1 VINGDGGAIVRF
13 VGFTLLRA
21 LLIAPGIALAGIR
34 GKQLVYG
41 SLAASG
47 AISAVS
53 LGYAWA
59 VKDKPAAAK
68 PVGPLPNTPPPSSV
82 VDAQGEQV
90 DQQVAGVF

>member
-1 VINGDGGAIVRF
+1 
-13 VGFTLLRA
+13 
-21 LLIAPGIALAGIR
+21 
-34 GKQLVYG
+34 
-41 SLAASG
+41 
-47 AISAVS
+47 
-53 LGYAWA
+53 